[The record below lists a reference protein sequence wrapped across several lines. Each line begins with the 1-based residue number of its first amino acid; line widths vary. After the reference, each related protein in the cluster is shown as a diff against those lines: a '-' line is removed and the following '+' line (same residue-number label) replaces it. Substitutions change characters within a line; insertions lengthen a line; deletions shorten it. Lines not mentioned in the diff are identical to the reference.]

1 MDHRVLGVA
10 ETFPG
15 HVQGKND
22 WKNDHKMVF
31 ASVTALTFIIAV
43 QKSMLLKG
51 LASSQWQKIELVASV
66 PCSLPLLE
74 TLTNVI

>member
-1 MDHRVLGVA
+1 
-10 ETFPG
+10 
-15 HVQGKND
+15 
-22 WKNDHKMVF
+22 MVF

>member
-22 WKNDHKMVF
+22 WKNGHKMVF

-43 QKSMLLKG
+43 QNQW
-51 LASSQWQKIELVASV
+51 SSKAW
-66 PCSLPLLE
+66 PLPNGIKLS
-74 TLTNVI
+74 